1 MSIFDSLN
9 ISGSAL
15 VAERQRSEVAATNL
29 ANVDAT
35 HTVAGQGPYR
45 RREVVLTTTGSPFRS
60 LLSNASAGTAS
71 IPNGSVH
78 LSRIVEDAAPA
89 IRRYDPGH
97 PDADKDGY
105 VSLPN
110 INPVQEMVDLMGS
123 VRSYQLNASAATA
136 SKQIIQ
142 QSIDLLKS

>member
-15 VAERQRSEVAATNL
+15 VAERQRSEIAATNL

-35 HTVAGQGPYR
+35 HTASGVAPYR
-45 RREVVLTTTGSPFRS
+45 RREVVLTTTGSPFHN
-60 LLSNASAGTAS
+60 LLSNAATETAGV
-71 IPNGSVH
+71 PNGSVR
-78 LSRIVEDAAPA
+78 LSRIVEDTSPA